1 MLKSAYLTLAFR
13 HDLLV
18 DTPLR
23 WMQGIYEN
31 SHSPTCDPDAPRVEV
46 RAHGEKYA
54 TRTLNILQLNING
67 TQRKIEELTDEILN
81 VNKVHIACLQ
91 ETKLNS
97 NLKLKIKGFTTL
109 RKDRKDR
116 AGGGLAFL
124 VKSADIKFREIILP
138 PTTDY
143 DENSTEVQAITV
155 LLPQQEVTIINA
167 YHPDNSDIN
176 LDLLNTLLDTKSGT
190 KILLGDLNAKS
201 PSWGSRTLDLK
212 GSQIEDLLCD
222 NDLSILND
230 KRSTY
235 LSKTNGTTSAL
246 DITAINHQTAS
257 QATWKILKSAISDH
271 FPIITSIN
279 KRVDGTIQSK
289 RSWNFRKANWGK
301 FTSELE
307 MLCSLSSPH
316 TLDERLQSFASHI
329 NAAAKRSIPRVK
341 RRNDW
346 VPFWKDTNIENLIN
360 ERDKLSAELQKNNT
374 ETNKIRLTNLCH
386 EVEEVISSCKRKK
399 WTEFCETLD
408 PPKISQHW
416 KVIKTLNNH
425 STHQKADILTNI
437 ISSSGRDA
445 ATNKETASLLAKH
458 YENKSKLTFNAN
470 DRKLLRTYRK
480 TIQDSKRYNH
490 KNIFTIPFLMEE
502 LESAIAKMNPG
513 KAPGPDVI
521 FGRMVQHFGNLAK
534 KELLEIFN
542 LSWAT
547 GKLPQIWKLST
558 VIPILKPNKNASECK
573 NYRPISLTSTLCK
586 LMERVIHRRLMNWL
600 IENKKLHF
608 YQTAFRTHH
617 STTDQLFYLNQSI
630 IDGFQEKPHKKT
642 LAVFLDIS
650 AAFDRV
656 WRQKLVHTIQGTGI
670 NGKALLWI
678 SDFLRGRKFSVR
690 FNGALSES
698 RRMWAGVPQGSV
710 LSPLL
715 FLIFMNTIH
724 HHIHPDTNIACYADD
739 IAVWHSHNDITESE
753 KALNTTL
760 KGIAEWTENL
770 KLTINAD
777 KTNYCIFSTDR
788 RHRSS
793 FNANIKIQNSQIKNV
808 DLPTYLGVTLDPEL
822 RFSKHIEHT
831 TNKALGKL
839 NILRKL
845 CGTSWGSR
853 PQTLKSTFCTVIR
866 PVLEY
871 ATPIWTPASISAKRK
886 LDSVQHRAAKIIIE
900 QCHQPIMKRPNKN
913 AACLRLKAGA
923 NLPLS
928 SSLINYAHMEPLI
941 PKNPPKN
948 ICFELELFQPC
959 SKKEDPVTLRQKGL
973 ETIAILSQDNFAIA
987 YTDGSSDRSLSNGG
1001 AGIILLLPDG
1011 NNYKHKIS
1019 TGIIASNF
1027 TSELVAIREAIIL
1040 YQQNPHVIDST
1051 EGLVI
1056 FSDSK
1061 SAIGA
1066 IRNGETNISC
1076 DIITLLEQLH
1086 NKRKSCILQWIPAH
1100 VNIEVTEFDC
1110 PRIIT
1115 STIARLRTEHLKG
1128 MKIHPDKTRSYVQ
1141 CKHCPDL
1148 QLTPNHILECR
1159 TVATK
1164 LLKMGMVPVRDS
1176 LRELLYSPDAPRIA
1190 EAVIK
1195 TFDGI

>member
-1 MLKSAYLTLAFR
+1 MLFLAAWSNTLKS
-13 HDLLV
+13 
-18 DTPLR
+18 
-23 WMQGIYEN
+23 
-31 SHSPTCDPDAPRVEV
+31 C
-46 RAHGEKYA
+46 
-54 TRTLNILQLNING
+54 
-67 TQRKIEELTDEILN
+67 
-81 VNKVHIACLQ
+81 
-91 ETKLNS
+91 
-97 NLKLKIKGFTTL
+97 
-109 RKDRKDR
+109 
-116 AGGGLAFL
+116 
-124 VKSADIKFREIILP
+124 
-138 PTTDY
+138 
-143 DENSTEVQAITV
+143 
-155 LLPQQEVTIINA
+155 
-167 YHPDNSDIN
+167 
-176 LDLLNTLLDTKSGT
+176 
-190 KILLGDLNAKS
+190 
-201 PSWGSRTLDLK
+201 
-212 GSQIEDLLCD
+212 
-222 NDLSILND
+222 
-230 KRSTY
+230 
-235 LSKTNGTTSAL
+235 
-246 DITAINHQTAS
+246 
-257 QATWKILKSAISDH
+257 
-271 FPIITSIN
+271 
-279 KRVDGTIQSK
+279 
-289 RSWNFRKANWGK
+289 
-301 FTSELE
+301 
-307 MLCSLSSPH
+307 
-316 TLDERLQSFASHI
+316 
-329 NAAAKRSIPRVK
+329 
-341 RRNDW
+341 
-346 VPFWKDTNIENLIN
+346 
-360 ERDKLSAELQKNNT
+360 
-374 ETNKIRLTNLCH
+374 
-386 EVEEVISSCKRKK
+386 
-399 WTEFCETLD
+399 
-408 PPKISQHW
+408 
-416 KVIKTLNNH
+416 
-425 STHQKADILTNI
+425 
-437 ISSSGRDA
+437 
-445 ATNKETASLLAKH
+445 
-458 YENKSKLTFNAN
+458 
-470 DRKLLRTYRK
+470 
-480 TIQDSKRYNH
+480 
-490 KNIFTIPFLMEE
+490 
-502 LESAIAKMNPG
+502 
-513 KAPGPDVI
+513 
-521 FGRMVQHFGNLAK
+521 K
-534 KELLEIFN
+534 KELLDIFN

-547 GKLPQIWKLST
+547 GKLPKIWKLST

-586 LMERVIHRRLMNWL
+586 LMERIIHRRLMNWL

-670 NGKALLWI
+670 NDKALLWI
-678 SDFLRGRKFSVR
+678 NDFLRGRKFSVR

-739 IAVWHSHNDITESE
+739 IAIWHSHNDITESE

-760 KGIAEWTENL
+760 KELSNQ
-770 KLTINAD
+770 K
-777 KTNYCIFSTDR
+777 
-788 RHRSS
+788 
-793 FNANIKIQNSQIKNV
+793 V

-822 RFSKHIEHT
+822 RFSKHIEQT

-871 ATPIWTPASISAKRK
+871 ATPIWTPASISVKRK
-886 LDSVQHRAAKIIIE
+886 LDSVQHRAAKIIIGAVSSTNNEKAE
-900 QCHQPIMKRPNKN
+900 QECGLPPLESRRKLATIKFTNK
-913 AACLRLKAGA
+913 LRSYGA
-923 NLPLS
+923 P
-928 SSLINYAHMEPLI
+928 H
-941 PKNPPKN
+941 
-948 ICFELELFQPC
+948 
-959 SKKEDPVTLRQKGL
+959 SKKPTKEYLFRIGIAAAMFQKRRPCNSQTKGL

-1011 NNYKHKIS
+1011 NNYKHKIN

-1027 TSELVAIREAIIL
+1027 TSELVAIREALLL

-1061 SAIGA
+1061 SAIEA

-1100 VNIEVTEFDC
+1100 VNIEGNECADSLAKEARDIEHKCTTITLDDANAVAKHRIMNHTFKKPLVTEFDC

-1148 QLTPNHILECR
+1148 QLTPNHILECP

-1164 LLKMGMVPVRDS
+1164 LLKMGMVPLRDS
-1176 LRELLYSPDAPRIA
+1176 LWELLYSPDAPRIA

>member
-1 MLKSAYLTLAFR
+1 MNSAILSDSDNVTAFG
-13 HDLLV
+13 V
-18 DTPLR
+18 A
-23 WMQGIYEN
+23 
-31 SHSPTCDPDAPRVEV
+31 DAPRVEV

-67 TQRKIEELTDEILN
+67 TQRKIDELTEILN

-109 RKDRKDR
+109 RKDRKYR

-176 LDLLNTLLDTKSGT
+176 LDLLNTLLDTKSDT
-190 KILLGDLNAKS
+190 KILSGDLNAKS

-360 ERDKLSAELQKNNT
+360 ERDKLSTELQKNNT
-374 ETNKIRLTNLCH
+374 ETNRIRFTNLCH

-408 PPKISQHW
+408 PQKISQHW
-416 KVIKTLNNH
+416 KVIKTLNNQ

-502 LESAIAKMNPG
+502 LEDAIAKMNPG

-547 GKLPQIWKLST
+547 GKLPKIWKLST

-586 LMERVIHRRLMNWL
+586 LMERVIHRRLINWL

-678 SDFLRGRKFSVR
+678 NDFLRGRKFSVR

-760 KGIAEWTENL
+760 KGIAEWVENL

-793 FNANIKIQNSQIKNV
+793 FNANIKIQNSQIKKV

-822 RFSKHIEHT
+822 RFSKHIEQT

-853 PQTLKSTFCTVIR
+853 PQTLKRTFCTVIR
-866 PVLEY
+866 TVLEY
-871 ATPIWTPASISAKRK
+871 ATPIWTPASISVKRK
-886 LDSVQHRAAKIIIE
+886 LDSVQHRAAKIIIGAVSSTNNEKAE
-900 QCHQPIMKRPNKN
+900 QECGLPPLESRRKLATIKFTNK
-913 AACLRLKAGA
+913 LR
-923 NLPLS
+923 S
-928 SSLINYAHMEPLI
+928 Y
-941 PKNPPKN
+941 
-948 ICFELELFQPC
+948 
-959 SKKEDPVTLRQKGL
+959 EDPVTLRQKGL

-987 YTDGSSDRSLSNGG
+987 YTDGSSDKSLSNGG
-1001 AGIILLLPDG
+1001 AGNILLLPDG
-1011 NNYKHKIS
+1011 NNYKHKIN

-1027 TSELVAIREAIIL
+1027 TSELVAIREALIL

-1061 SAIGA
+1061 SAIEA

-1076 DIITLLEQLH
+1076 DISTLLEQ
-1086 NKRKSCILQWIPAH
+1086 KKILYPAMD
-1100 VNIEVTEFDC
+1100 T
-1110 PRIIT
+1110 
-1115 STIARLRTEHLKG
+1115 RTCQH
-1128 MKIHPDKTRSYVQ
+1128 
-1141 CKHCPDL
+1141 
-1148 QLTPNHILECR
+1148 
-1159 TVATK
+1159 
-1164 LLKMGMVPVRDS
+1164 
-1176 LRELLYSPDAPRIA
+1176 
-1190 EAVIK
+1190 
-1195 TFDGI
+1195 